1 MQITWLLLPLL
12 GAVIGYLT
20 NYLAIKM
27 LFHPRYP
34 LIIFGIKIQ
43 GIFPRRQMDFA
54 KKLGHL
60 VANELL
66 SIDEITQR
74 LQQRAASPEFIA
86 LLEQHIQQ
94 VLLKKLPDYALLLS
108 ISDKLLNNLTAYFR
122 DDIENLL
129 QELIIKLREDMK
141 QEVNI
146 EQIVSEKVARFN
158 IEKLENIV
166 FDVMAKEFRFVE
178 WVGAVLGFL
187 IGLVQVMIVM
197 W

>member
-1 MQITWLLLPLL
+1 MQTTWLLLPLL

-34 LIIFGIKIQ
+34 IRVFGFKIQ
-43 GIFPRRQMDFA
+43 GIFPHRQAEFA

-66 SIDEITQR
+66 SIDEVTER

-86 LLEQHIQQ
+86 LLEQHIQK
-94 VLLKKLPDYALLLS
+94 VLLKKLPDYAILLS

-122 DDIENLL
+122 DDIEALL

-141 QEVNI
+141 QDVNI
-146 EQIVSEKVARFN
+146 EKIVSEKVAGFN
-158 IEKLENIV
+158 IEKLEGLV
-166 FDVMAKEFRFVE
+166 FEVMAKEFRFVE
-178 WVGAVLGFL
+178 WIGGILGFL
-187 IGLVQVMIVM
+187 IGLVQVAVVM
-197 W
+197 L

>member
-34 LIIFGIKIQ
+34 IIIFGVKIQ
-43 GIFPRRQMDFA
+43 GIFPRRQVDFA
-54 KKLGHL
+54 KKLGYL
-60 VANELL
+60 VASELL
-66 SIDEITQR
+66 SIDEITER

-94 VLLKKLPDYALLLS
+94 VLLRKLPDYSLLLS

-122 DDIENLL
+122 DDIEDLL
-129 QELIIKLREDMK
+129 QQLIIKLREDMK
-141 QEVNI
+141 QDINI
-146 EQIVSEKVARFN
+146 EQIVSEKVAAFN
-158 IEKLENIV
+158 IEKLEKIV

-178 WVGAVLGFL
+178 WIGAVLGFL
-187 IGLVQVMIVM
+187 IGLVQVVIVM
-197 W
+197 G